1 MNYRFLVPA
10 MCVALLFASQT
21 LQAASLPSS
30 DMGESASVMDS
41 TAVVSA
47 SDPDREKVVS
57 HVYHYNSILSKTVT
71 TEERNDTVL
80 ESKIRWNLSFSLPA
94 ALSGDNQKSLD
105 GKKVNANR
113 PMKLEACYPLLFF
126 GLAGLSSDD
135 FRLKTGNSWEW
146 GMYPISGAL
155 RFPNRSCKRASGFT
169 AALGFSRTSYRLKGD
184 DVFHVSDDGMTV
196 CSPKED
202 LDYHKQR
209 LVYWSWRLPVSYQC
223 SFRADKQ
230 VYFFSVGAE
239 GELRHHV
246 RSRAHVGHMRKYIID
261 SGSLAV
267 NPWACNL
274 MLQFGTDD
282 CGVFARYALTDF
294 FDKGS
299 TALQGIPFMI
309 GFSLGF

>member
-1 MNYRFLVPA
+1 MNCRFLVPA
-10 MCVALLFASQT
+10 MGVALLFASQA
-21 LQAASLPSS
+21 LQAASFTLS
-30 DMGESASVMDS
+30 DTGETASVMDS
-41 TAVVSA
+41 TAVAAISE
-47 SDPDREKVVS
+47 PDQDKIVS
-57 HVYHYNSILSKTVT
+57 HVYRYNSILSKTVT
-71 TEERNDTVL
+71 TEERNDTVYDF
-80 ESKIRWNLSFSLPA
+80 KTRWNLSFSLPA
-94 ALSGDNQKSLD
+94 ALSGDNQKSVNC
-105 GKKVNANR
+105 KKKNAHR
-113 PMKLEACYPLLFF
+113 PMKLEPYYPILFF
-126 GLAGLSSDD
+126 GLASLSSDD

-184 DVFHVSDDGMTV
+184 DVFHVTDDGMTV

-202 LDYHKQR
+202 LDYYKQR

-230 VYFFSVGAE
+230 IYFFSVGAE

-246 RSRAHVGHMRKYIID
+246 KSRAHVGPTRKYIID

-299 TALQGIPFMI
+299 TALQGTPFMV
-309 GFSLGF
+309 GFALGF